1 MPRTVDEGFRDFLT
15 RLTPSSSE
23 SSAAQ
28 SHRASIKSCLENNYT
43 LNRFVRIGSFGNG
56 TSISG
61 YSDVDYLAEVS
72 PNYLSPDSTYCL
84 NKLRNTLDTRFPYT
98 GVGVRCPA
106 VQVPFGSNARDTTE
120 VVLAYDTG
128 RTTGGHTIYRIADC
142 AGGWMD
148 TAPDAHKAYVV
159 KQDDRLSS
167 KVRPLVRFIKAWKCY
182 QSVPI
187 SSFYLEMRVAQYAA
201 GESSIIYSIDVKR
214 FFVWLVTK
222 NMAALQD
229 PVDVSGYIY
238 PCKTQNQSDDA
249 WSKLQ
254 TAATRA
260 EKARAAEEAEKIDD
274 AFYWWRLLY
283 NDQFPAYY
291 R

>member
-1 MPRTVDEGFRDFLT
+1 MPRTVDEGFRDFLVK
-15 RLTPSSSE
+15 LTPSTTESE
-23 SSAAQ
+23 AAK
-28 SHRASIKSCLENNYT
+28 SHRASIKARLANDYT
-43 LNRFVRIGSFGNG
+43 LYRFLRIGSFGNG

-72 PNYLSPDSTYCL
+72 TSDLKRVSTSSL
-84 NKLRNTLDTRFPYT
+84 IALRATLDDRFPNT
-98 GVGVRCPA
+98 GVCVRCPA
-106 VQVPFGSNARDTTE
+106 VQVPFGTNARDTTE
-120 VVLAYDTG
+120 IVIADDTG
-128 RTTGGHTIYRIADC
+128 RTIDGHTIYNIADC
-142 AGGWMD
+142 NGGWMD
-148 TAPDAHKAYVV
+148 AAPDAHKAFVV
-159 KQDDRLSS
+159 EQDDRLSK
-167 KVRPLVRFIKAWKCY
+167 KVRPLIRFVKAWKFY

-201 GESSIIYSIDVKR
+201 SETSIIYSIDVKR
-214 FFVWLVTK
+214 FFTWLVNK

-229 PVDVSGYIY
+229 PVGVSGYIY
-238 PCKTQNQSDDA
+238 PCKTQNQADEA

-260 EKARAAEEAEKIDD
+260 DKARAAEESVKIDD

-283 NDQFPAYY
+283 NQGFPTYY